1 MSGLLGH
8 PDFREREWIAH
19 PSLVT
24 MLAMIAATL
33 VGTDSRASAGTTFPW
48 VIQPF
53 RAPAVPPDSVT
64 GCPSVAPSVW

>member
-1 MSGLLGH
+1 
-8 PDFREREWIAH
+8 
-19 PSLVT
+19 

-33 VGTDSRASAGTTFPW
+33 VGTDSRASAGTTGPW